1 MTTRVVVAITG
12 ASGSIY
18 GVRLLEVLRELG
30 VESHLVVSP
39 AGMVTLKHEVS
50 LGLAEVEAR
59 CDVLYRSAD
68 IGAAISSGTIRTNG
82 MIVVPCSVRTMS
94 EIASGITSSLVSRA
108 ADVTLK
114 ERRPLVLCVRETP
127 LHAGHLET
135 MAKLAHLGAYIAPPV
150 PAFYTRPQNL
160 DDVVDHTV
168 GRLLDHL
175 GIENELV
182 ERWAGT
188 TTI

>member
-1 MTTRVVVAITG
+1 MNTRVVVAITG

-18 GVRLLEVLRELG
+18 GVRLLDFLHQLG
-30 VESHLVVSP
+30 IERHLVVSP

-50 LGLAEVEAR
+50 LGLADMEKR
-59 CDVLYRSAD
+59 CDVLYRPAD
-68 IGAAISSGTIRTNG
+68 IGAAISSGTLRTSG
-82 MIVVPCSVRTMS
+82 MVVAPCSVRTMS
-94 EIASGITSSLVSRA
+94 EIASGVTSSLVSRA

-135 MAKLAHLGAYIAPPV
+135 MTKLANLGAYIAPPV
-150 PAFYTRPQNL
+150 PAFYTNPKTL

-175 GIENELV
+175 GFDNEHV
-182 ERWAGT
+182 ARWLGMT
-188 TTI
+188 